1 MLVLGWVTAW
11 EYMVLWTI
19 FFAGKTRTEAGREE
33 LRHPVLVLDHVID
46 LVYLITNLPA
56 WPNG

>member
-1 MLVLGWVTAW
+1 MGDRLGIHGAVDH
-11 EYMVLWTI
+11 

-33 LRHPVLVLDHVID
+33 LRHPALVLDHVID

>member
-11 EYMVLWTI
+11 EYMVLWTF

-46 LVYLITNLPA
+46 LVYLITNLRVA
-56 WPNG
+56 